1 MITYTRKDFMTHLYT
16 TPPVSAQN
24 MQHLLDTNV
33 MEGWTST
40 ERDRV
45 EKNFKVFKQ
54 AQVQEEERREK
65 AQKIGH

>member
-1 MITYTRKDFMTHLYT
+1 
-16 TPPVSAQN
+16 

-65 AQKIGH
+65 AQKIGN